1 MASFSDL
8 FKLGKEIL
16 KTETF
21 VLHEAETRGLDE
33 GGLDFLTRCL
43 PDVESSILTLRHTSV
58 NCCLCRTHTSPD
70 PLLESKFKHSHSAV
84 EESESVSIAPSFL
97 FVLCLSGDFFIVGIL
112 AAHAGRPML
121 LLLQGGNAS

>member
-33 GGLDFLTRCL
+33 G
-43 PDVESSILTLRHTSV
+43 EH
-58 NCCLCRTHTSPD
+58 
-70 PLLESKFKHSHSAV
+70 
-84 EESESVSIAPSFL
+84 
-97 FVLCLSGDFFIVGIL
+97 
-112 AAHAGRPML
+112 
-121 LLLQGGNAS
+121 